1 MTSLRRFAMIW
12 LGALLAAMSLTSAGA
27 TYFFV
32 DQEAA
37 DALDEQMKLVASY
50 VSADP
55 SQPAALAGRA
65 FAADPEDELVLQLWR
80 ADGSLAGTS
89 HPEMA
94 IPRQSATGFS
104 RVRAADDEWRTFTL
118 VGPHD
123 TVQVSQRVVVRQ
135 ELAEATALRSAI
147 PIGLLVPL
155 ALLALGFAIDRI
167 MKRLD
172 RVARHVAG
180 RSLEDR
186 SAIPLQDAPIEI
198 APLLQAMNSLMSRLN
213 QEVERQQRFVSD
225 AAHELRTPLTA
236 LQIQIDNLKR
246 AAKDGPAPERLAE
259 LEDGVRRGTAL
270 VEQLLRLARYE
281 AGEGT
286 APTARFDLAVCVAQC
301 VARATLLADA
311 RNIDLGLERLDAAST
326 LGASTDM
333 AVLINNLLDNAIRY
347 TDPGGQVDVSLT
359 VEPGVARIDVTDT
372 GPGVDEAILP
382 RLFDRFYRARPHESS
397 GTGLGL
403 AIAKLIA
410 VRHGADLSLRNRSDH
425 RGLTA
430 SLVVPLAQ
438 PTSS

>member
-1 MTSLRRFAMIW
+1 MISLRRFAMIW
-12 LGALLAAMSLTSAGA
+12 LGALLASVYLISAGA
-27 TYFFV
+27 TYYFV

-65 FAADPEDELVLQLWR
+65 IAADPEDELVLQLWR
-80 ADGSLAGTS
+80 PDGSLAGTS
-89 HPEMA
+89 HPEIR
-94 IPRQSATGFS
+94 IPRQSITGFAQ
-104 RVRAADDEWRTFTL
+104 VRAADTDWRTFAL
-118 VGPHD
+118 VGTHD
-123 TVQVSQRVVVRQ
+123 TVQVSQRLEVRR
-135 ELAEATALRSAI
+135 ELAGATALRSAI

-172 RVARHVAG
+172 RVASHVAG

-186 SAIPLQDAPIEI
+186 SPIPLKDAPIEI
-198 APLLQAMNSLMSRLN
+198 APLLRAMNSLMSRLN
-213 QEVERQQRFVSD
+213 EEVERQQRFVSD

-236 LQIQIDNLKR
+236 LQIQIGNLKR
-246 AAKDGPAPERLAE
+246 VAKDGPAPERLAE

-281 AGEGT
+281 ANAGT
-286 APTARFDLAVCVAQC
+286 APMSRFDLAACVAQS

-311 RNIDLGLERLDAAST
+311 RNIDLGLERLDAVNVV
-326 LGASTDM
+326 GAPIDM
-333 AVLINNLLDNAIRY
+333 EVLIDNLLDNAIRY
-347 TDPGGQVDVSLT
+347 TAPGGQVDVSLI
-359 VEPGVARIDVTDT
+359 VEPGIARIDVTDT
-372 GPGVDEAILP
+372 GPGVDEASLP
-382 RLFDRFYRARPHESS
+382 RLFDRFYRVRPHESS

-410 VRHGADLSLRNRSDH
+410 TRHGADLSLRNRRD
-425 RGLTA
+425 RPGLTA
-430 SLVVPLAQ
+430 SLTVPLAQ
-438 PTSS
+438 STVP